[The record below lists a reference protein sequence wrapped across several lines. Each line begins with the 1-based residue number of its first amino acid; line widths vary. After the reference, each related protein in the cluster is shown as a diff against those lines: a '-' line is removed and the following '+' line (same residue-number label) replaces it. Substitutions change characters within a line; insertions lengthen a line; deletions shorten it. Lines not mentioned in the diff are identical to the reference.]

1 MNLFIT
7 GGAGFIGSNLCE
19 FYLHEGNFV
28 TCYDNFSTGKID
40 NIIDLYEQ
48 YPNNF
53 KIIVG
58 DILDFEKLSNSL
70 SEISYDIILHQA
82 ALGSVP
88 RSIEKP
94 ILYIQNNSLGFSNIL
109 EVAKLYNIKKII
121 YASSS
126 SIYGDSEGIPKIEN
140 IIGEQLSPYAYT
152 KYTNE
157 LCAKLYHRCY
167 GIDTI
172 GFRYFNVYGKH
183 QNPYGNYAA
192 VIPKFITKLINKE
205 SPVIYGSGKNT
216 RDFTFIEDIIQI
228 VNLAVTS
235 ENPNIWNQVYNAA
248 FGGRTSINT
257 LYKLISS
264 FLSEYDQSITEIKPI
279 YKEKRKG
286 EVIDSLANIE
296 NAINKLGYKPN
307 YSIEDGL
314 RKTIRWYI
322 EK

>member
-19 FYLHEGNFV
+19 FYLQEGNFV
-28 TCYDNFSTGKID
+28 TCYDNFSTGKLD
-40 NIIDLYEQ
+40 NIINLYKQ
-48 YPNNF
+48 YPCNF
-53 KIIVG
+53 KIIFG
-58 DILDFEKLSNSL
+58 DILDFETLSNSL

-88 RSIEKP
+88 RSIENP
-94 ILYIQNNSLGFSNIL
+94 QLYIQNNTLGFSNVL
-109 EVAKLYNIKKII
+109 EAAKVNNIKKII

-126 SIYGDSEGIPKIEN
+126 SVYGDSESIPKIEN

-157 LCAKLYHRCY
+157 LYAKLYHRCY
-167 GIDTI
+167 DINTI

-205 SPVIYGSGKNT
+205 TPIIYGTGENT
-216 RDFTFIEDIIQI
+216 RDFTYIDDIIQI
-228 VNLAVTS
+228 VNLAVIS
-235 ENPNIWNQVYNAA
+235 EDSNIWNQVYNAA
-248 FGGRTSINT
+248 FGGTTSINT
-257 LYKLISS
+257 LYKLIISY
-264 FLSEYDQSITEIKPI
+264 LSEYDHSINEIKPI

-286 EVIDSLANIE
+286 EVINSLANIE
-296 NAINKLGYKPN
+296 KAINKLGYKPN